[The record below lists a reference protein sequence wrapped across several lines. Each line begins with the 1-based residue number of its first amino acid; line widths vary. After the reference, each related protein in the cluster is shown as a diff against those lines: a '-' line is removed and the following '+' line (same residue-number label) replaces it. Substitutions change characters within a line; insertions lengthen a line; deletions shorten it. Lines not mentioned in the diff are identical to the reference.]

1 MIVNGDVMKV
11 QEPNPIVVKMLFL
24 AACFLLAVVVPLPAQ
39 TEGYLLMVQQSPAD
53 AGTVTP
59 QAGIYRTSLND
70 VITITAFPQTG
81 YRFVCWL
88 GDVTEPT
95 ANTTTILVDAPK
107 IVIAVFE
114 REDFAVAL
122 SEEGVCRI
130 DLDDDPQVLTT
141 RLAATF
147 PRAVLQDGGVEI
159 EPVLVETL
167 AALEA
172 PGRGFDLPLDI
183 QGTIFQRR
191 VWAAL
196 QDIQPG
202 ETASYG
208 EIARQI
214 GSPKAARAVA
224 QACGANNLAVAVP
237 CHRVVRA
244 DGGLGGYRWGLERK
258 RALLAREAEQ
268 PD

>member
-70 VITITAFPQTG
+70 TITITAFPQTG

-95 ANTTTILVDAPK
+95 ANSTTILVDAPK

-114 REDFAVAL
+114 REEFAAAL
-122 SEEGVCRI
+122 SEEGLLI
-130 DLDDDPQVLTT
+130 
-141 RLAATF
+141 
-147 PRAVLQDGGVEI
+147 
-159 EPVLVETL
+159 
-167 AALEA
+167 
-172 PGRGFDLPLDI
+172 PGRGISGL
-183 QGTIFQRR
+183 RR
-191 VWAAL
+191 SPSRVRAGAS
-196 QDIQPG
+196 ISPG
-202 ETASYG
+202 ERKIYDTPDYSWSWDWPDEPDEPDEFPVP
-208 EIARQI
+208 EIPEPATLLI
-214 GSPKAARAVA
+214 LSSGTV
-224 QACGANNLAVAVP
+224 
-237 CHRVVRA
+237 
-244 DGGLGGYRWGLERK
+244 GLLFMRK
-258 RALLAREAEQ
+258 RFAK
-268 PD
+268 